1 MMHVFAT
8 LIFSLVGGTAAAQQL
23 GGGIF
28 AYPDAG
34 QSQKQQ
40 QKDQMECH
48 QWATGQTGIDPAR
61 NRPPQTGQGYSSSY
75 SSSSGSGFGSREV
88 GEGGMVGDAARGAAF
103 GAMFGAIAGDA
114 GQGAAI
120 GAASGTLFGGMKRS
134 SRKAEEQRW
143 QQQQQAQARQQQQQ
157 AQQQYYFALDNFQR
171 AYGTCMSSRKYRVQ

>member
-1 MMHVFAT
+1 MIPVQLPRQRMMHVFAT

-103 GAMFGAIAGDA
+103 GAMFGAIAGDMPVRVRPLA
-114 GQGAAI
+114 RPVARCLAA
-120 GAASGTLFGGMKRS
+120 AVVLPEPLAVASFNELQPTAI
-134 SRKAEEQRW
+134 KALE
-143 QQQQQAQARQQQQQ
+143 
-157 AQQQYYFALDNFQR
+157 
-171 AYGTCMSSRKYRVQ
+171 